1 MSVPNQTPYII
12 YTANGLTT
20 VFPFEFYII
29 NAGDIQVSIN
39 GTIATSGYSVSG
51 VGNVGGGGVTFITPP
66 ASGSVV
72 MLERAVPTYRLTD
85 YQDNGDLLA
94 DTVNKDFDRLWMAIQ
109 CSFIYLGLA
118 LRRPLFGG
126 PFDAEGYRIAGL
138 ANPVDAQD
146 AATKNYVDNVSLVRA
161 LRVPESVVS
170 ILPPADQRANK
181 LLAFNAL
188 GQPITVV
195 PQSGSAS
202 DVLIELAK
210 PTGASLIGVQPQG
223 TLAEMEYYFTPE
235 QFDAVG
241 DGVANDTTAVNNCMT
256 AAKNAGCSVRGKI
269 GSTYGV
275 GVVVH
280 PLGLKRVYDLQLKC
294 IIPGTDAVY
303 RSEFVNGHTDVTING
318 VSVNINSNASKGIMI
333 HGFADSLITKCRVF
347 GFSGLIDSYGIRI
360 GTPDLTLVSR
370 NNKITDNYVLM
381 PTDPAGGTGTYGLNG
396 IALMGNASSP
406 YGGFEVAGSAIW
418 PSVIT
423 ILDTEISGNY
433 VYGGT
438 HNITGAGI
446 FRANIHHNN
455 LQSPSHRN
463 VNLSG
468 NCQRTKVLH
477 NFLLEAGSS
486 GVNMAWGNRW
496 NLIQGNF
503 IQSNSSAAQTTDDA
517 ALQVHKGGD
526 NVTFSDNIILGDW
539 KYGIYIGP
547 ATQGIKVHNNQIL
560 AGSLANIAIESDWA
574 GMTLPALAIYSER
587 RDPNVIPVAASCN
600 DIHISGNTVGGT
612 GCAYYLCTFNGK
624 SLTGVKIEDETVMNV
639 TSRSHVLYVYDSVV
653 NMSDVDLVDIKARSV
668 STAQIFSDRGRA
680 PFGRIS
686 NVTLM
691 DGPSEVST
699 SSATPSAMFGPK
711 MFITGGA
718 SVTNFVNG
726 QLGQTLELRLDVGT
740 TLVHSNSTL
749 RLKGNTNVAST
760 SANQLLTITQRATGV
775 WFEVSRNF

>member
-29 NAGDIQVSIN
+29 NAGDLQVSIN
-39 GTIATSGYSVSG
+39 GTVVTSGYSVSG
-51 VGNVGGGGVTFITPP
+51 TGNVGGGDVNFITPP

-72 MLERAVPTYRLTD
+72 ILERVVPTYRLTD

-109 CSFIYLGLA
+109 RSFIYLGLA
-118 LRRPLFGG
+118 LRRPLLGG
-126 PFDAEGYRIAGL
+126 PYDAEGYRITEL
-138 ANPVDAQD
+138 ADPIDSQD

-639 TSRSHVLYVYDSVV
+639 TSRPHVLYVYDSVV

>member
-1 MSVPNQTPYII
+1 MATTPTQLPVPSESPIDLKYNAGKVDEFVTSLVNTYADRFGKEHYTIEGLRWLAQQSISQFGYITLDSFEDGNTLTLPNQV
-12 YTANGLTT
+12 LRL
-20 VFPFEFYII
+20 E
-29 NAGDIQVSIN
+29 
-39 GTIATSGYSVSG
+39 ATGEYYRWDASLPKDV
-51 VGNVGGGGVTFITPP
+51 P
-66 ASGSVV
+66 SGSTPETTGGIGIGAWLSV
-72 MLERAVPTYRLTD
+72 
-85 YQDNGDLLA
+85 GD
-94 DTVNKDFDRLWMAIQ
+94 
-109 CSFIYLGLA
+109 SA
-118 LRRPLFGG
+118 LRSEL
-126 PFDAEGYRIAGL
+126 
-138 ANPVDAQD
+138 
-146 AATKNYVDNVSLVRA
+146 
-161 LRVPESVVS
+161 
-170 ILPPADQRANK
+170 
-181 LLAFNAL
+181 
-188 GQPITVV
+188 
-195 PQSGSAS
+195 AS
-202 DVLIELAK
+202 DVGDPLVSHHK
-210 PTGASLIGVQPQG
+210 VQVAPQG

-241 DGVANDTTAVNNCMT
+241 DGVANDTIAVNNCMT

-318 VSVNINSNASKGIMI
+318 VSININSNASKGII
-333 HGFADSLITKCRVF
+333 VHGFSDSLITKCRVF

-370 NNKITDNYVLM
+370 NNKIIDNYILM
-381 PTDPAGGTGTYGLNG
+381 PTDPEGGTGTYGLNG

-423 ILDTEISGNY
+423 ILDTEISDNY

-468 NCQRTKVLH
+468 NCQRTMVLH

-539 KYGIYIGP
+539 KYGVYIGP

-587 RDPNVIPVAASCN
+587 RDPNAIPVAASCN

-624 SLTGVKIEDETVMNV
+624 SLTGVKIEDEMVMNV
-639 TSRSHVLYVYDSVV
+639 TSRPHVLYVYDSVV
-653 NMSDVDLVDIKARSV
+653 NMSDVDFVDIKARSV

-711 MFITGGA
+711 MFITGGG

-740 TLVHSNSTL
+740 TLVHSSSTL
-749 RLKGNTNVAST
+749 RLKGNTNVTST
-760 SANQLLTITQRATGV
+760 SANQLLTITQRANGV